1 MNSRFTKILDCFSR
15 GESLSLRII
24 LFRIFCISIAFV
36 CLLLVVP
43 ANMLQDVSPYLNP
56 VTVVYAAIVLCL
68 YRISLAGK
76 HFIKTMYIFT
86 MLLLNICWFLNGGS
100 TGSIGFFFL
109 TAIIYPLIFCRSPFK
124 SLMLLLLVC
133 NYSVLVLLEKYFPSM
148 IVHFVSRNDRYLDIL
163 TGFAVSIFI
172 IGFIFWVVVTSYDRK
187 LDEQRRAEEDVRESE
202 EKYRILFENNDDA
215 IFIHDESRILA
226 VNPSAF
232 KRLCYTEEELM
243 SLPVTQVGSNAESVH
258 FHERTATLLELGHL
272 MFETVHRR
280 KDGSLIPTEVNA
292 SRINWQG
299 QPAVMSSCR
308 DITERKRAEEELQQ
322 HRLNLE
328 VVVKERT
335 KDLEKSELR
344 YRTFVENVNDV
355 VFSLSEDGIFTY
367 LSPNWLTTFGYEPAD
382 TLGTSFLPFV
392 HPDDVPGC
400 VSALQQLF
408 ESKVDLR
415 DVEYRVLHRN
425 GSWIWYSANASLVQD
440 PESDKE
446 IFLGIGRDIS
456 DRKKAEEEKLLLER
470 EFLQAQKL
478 ESLGVM
484 AGGIAHDFNNLQQ
497 SILGNIEMALRLTE
511 DPSAREHISTAMI
524 AGKQATNLTGLMLTY
539 AGKGFIVKKELNLN
553 ELIMENAEIFRSA
566 ATTAVSLE
574 LSLSKELP
582 EIFADRAQIQ
592 QLAMNLIINAAE
604 AIEKSSG
611 FIRIE
616 TGVHICDQACLEESL
631 LDEKPKPGHFL
642 FLKVSDNGCGMDE
655 MTMKRLFDPFFTTK
669 FTGRGLGMSAVM
681 GIMKIHGGALFVKS
695 EPGEGTTFK
704 ALFPLLEPAH
714 SAKDQ
719 SPPAFAISSQE
730 KSTLTDDTLSGVALV
745 VDDEKSVLKTC
756 KKMVEICG
764 FRVITA
770 GDGID
775 AITIFK
781 ENADIIDVVIM
792 DMTMPNMDGIT
803 AMYEIYRIK
812 PESRIILAS
821 GFNKEDMVNR
831 ISQQP
836 SGFINKPYS
845 LNLLEAEL
853 RRVMADRS
861 TQTEMVSRRV
871 HQAIGKSKTSRLVLP
886 SH

>member
-1 MNSRFTKILDCFSR
+1 MNSRLTKILDYFSR

-36 CLLLVVP
+36 CLVLVVP

-76 HFIKTMYIFT
+76 HFIKTMYLFT

-100 TGSIGFFFL
+100 TGSIGFFFM

-133 NYSVLVLLEKYFPSM
+133 NYSALVLLEQRFPSI
-148 IVHFVSRNDRYLDIL
+148 IVHFVSSNDRYLDIL

-187 LDEQRRAEEDVRESE
+187 LEEQKRAEEDVRESE
-202 EKYRILFENNDDA
+202 EKYRILFENNDDT
-215 IFIHDESRILA
+215 IFIHDEARIFA
-226 VNPSAF
+226 VNSSAC
-232 KRLCYTEEELM
+232 KRLGYAEEELM
-243 SLPVTQVGSNAESVH
+243 SLPVTLVDSNAESVH
-258 FHERTATLLELGHL
+258 FHERTAALLEHGHL

-308 DITERKRAEEELQQ
+308 DISERKRAENELE
-322 HRLNLE
+322 HYRLNLE
-328 VVVKERT
+328 AVVQERT
-335 KDLEKSELR
+335 RELEKSELR
-344 YRTFVENVNDV
+344 YRTFVENVNDI
-355 VFSLSEDGIFTY
+355 VFSITAEGIFTY
-367 LSPNWLTTFGYEPAD
+367 VSPNWQTTFGYETTD
-382 TLGTSFLPFV
+382 TIGRSFAPFV
-392 HPDDVPGC
+392 HPDDVARC
-400 VSALQQLF
+400 IFALQQLF
-408 ESKVDLR
+408 KTKVKLK
-415 DVEYRVLHRN
+415 DVEYRVQHKN
-425 GSWIWYSANASLVQD
+425 GRWLWYSANASLVHD
-440 PESDKE
+440 PENDQE

-456 DRKKAEEEKLLLER
+456 DRKKAEEEKLVLER
-470 EFLQAQKL
+470 QFLEAQKL

-484 AGGIAHDFNNLQQ
+484 AGGIAHDFNNLLQ
-497 SILGNIEMALRLTE
+497 SILGNIEMALRYTE
-511 DPSAREHISTAMI
+511 DLSAREHISTAMI
-524 AGKQATNLTGLMLTY
+524 AGKHATNLTGLMLTY
-539 AGKGFIVKKELNLN
+539 AGKGFVVKKELNLN
-553 ELIMENAEIFRSA
+553 ELIRENAEIFRSA
-566 ATTAVSLE
+566 ATTAVSLN
-574 LSLSKELP
+574 LSLSEELP
-582 EIFADRAQIQ
+582 EISADRAQIQ
-592 QLAMNLIINAAE
+592 QLVMNLIINAAE
-604 AIEKSSG
+604 AIEESPG
-611 FIRIE
+611 FIRIS
-616 TGVHICDQACLEESL
+616 TGVHICDQAFLEGSL
-631 LDEKPKPGHFL
+631 LDEKLKPGHFL
-642 FLKVSDNGCGMDE
+642 FLKVSDNGCGMNE
-655 MTMKRLFDPFFTTK
+655 MTLKRLFDPFFTTK
-669 FTGRGLGMSAVM
+669 FTGRGLGMSAVL

-704 ALFPLLEPAH
+704 ALFPLHEPAH
-714 SAKDQ
+714 FAETQ
-719 SPPAFAISSQE
+719 APPACTISSLE
-730 KSTLTDDTLSGVALV
+730 KLTLPDDTLSGVALV

-775 AITIFK
+775 AINKFK
-781 ENADIIDVVIM
+781 ENADVIDVVIM
-792 DMTMPNMDGIT
+792 DLTMPNMDGIT
-803 AMYEIYRIK
+803 AMNEIYSIK

-821 GFNKEDMVNR
+821 GFNKEDLVDR
-831 ISQQP
+831 FSQRP

-861 TQTEMVSRRV
+861 PHTEMVS
-871 HQAIGKSKTSRLVLP
+871 
-886 SH
+886 